1 MAEEGAARRGSRVRD
16 ELRPRT
22 LIPSLTAGLIIG
34 ILEVVLAA
42 SFTALIFF
50 GDAAIHLPMA
60 LGVNLFAA
68 MVMLAVVA
76 FGSSLPGVVGSLQD
90 VTTAILALI
99 SVAVIRE
106 LPGAYH
112 ETFLTLLAI
121 CMVATFITGVFLL
134 VLGRRKLGNLVRFIP
149 YPVIGGF
156 LAGTGWLLV
165 KGGMGLLVGRGLT
178 LQTLHRFF
186 RPDPLLKW
194 VPGVLFAVIL
204 LFLVRRFRHF
214 LIIPAAVVVGV
225 VVFYVVLYAT
235 DNSVVI
241 AKIHGWV
248 LGPFPYAQNL
258 WDPST
263 LRVFTKADWL
273 MVLKQGVGIATVP
286 LVAVFALLLNAS
298 GIELARRREA
308 NLNRELGAAGVGN
321 LVGSIFGG
329 VPGFHALSLTALAQ
343 RTGTTSRLVGLVAAA
358 VCGLTLFFGAN
369 MLSLFPR
376 TVLGGLVVFLGL
388 AFLVEWVWDARS
400 KLVRRDY
407 MVVLLILLAVAALG
421 FLPGVGL
428 GLILAIVLFVIDYS
442 RTDVVKNELS
452 GDTYRSK
459 VDRAP
464 AQQEVLRQAG
474 DRILILRLQGIVF
487 FGTANTLLERIRR
500 QLADRGAA
508 PVSFLLL
515 DFERV
520 TGLDSSAVLAFLKI
534 QQVAEARGMVLV
546 LSALSAPVRRQLDRG
561 GFNLEDR
568 EKLRVVADLDH
579 GAQWAEDRLL
589 AEAGVAA
596 SPAAPEPDG
605 FGLGVDA
612 SRLMGYLEPLEVP
625 AGHEVIAQ
633 GEPAD
638 DLYFLESGRLTA
650 VLRLEDGDS
659 VRLRT
664 MAAGVAVGEV
674 GMYLRAE
681 RTASVVAD
689 TPSRLYRL
697 TRQSLEEIHRR
708 DPELAAE
715 VHRGFARLMARRLAD
730 SLEAMEQLLE

>member
-329 VPGFHALSLTALAQ
+329 VPGFQALSLTALAQ

-358 VCGLTLFFGAN
+358 VCGLTLLFGAN